1 MNSFR
6 RLPASV
12 PARTD
17 DYLALLPVLA
27 KAEPAAVIESAH
39 ALWRESGSA
48 VADNPGSDSGPGHL
62 RYVLGT
68 PGRRGPPTQDCRPG
82 DYM

>member
-48 VADNPGSDSGPGHL
+48 VADNPGSG
-62 RYVLGT
+62 
-68 PGRRGPPTQDCRPG
+68 
-82 DYM
+82 